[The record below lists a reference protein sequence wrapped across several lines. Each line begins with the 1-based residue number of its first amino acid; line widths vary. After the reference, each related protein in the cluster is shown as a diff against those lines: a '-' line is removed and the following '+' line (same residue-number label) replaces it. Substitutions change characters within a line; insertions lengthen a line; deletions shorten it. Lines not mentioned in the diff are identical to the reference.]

1 MISLSVLPV
10 DGETELLGKKAN
22 ELQTGIEIGDDTIT
36 GTLHHVTGYTGF
48 SSLPAEQTGNYIGLL
63 FDPTPEDATVTVEIV
78 GGTKGPVQ
86 LDADMMYVGKI
97 ANKDTQSIK
106 VVVTKD
112 DETVEKTYSLSGL
125 TLESE

>member
-1 MISLSVLPV
+1 MI
-10 DGETELLGKKAN
+10 GEDA
-22 ELQTGIEIGDDTIT
+22 IT

-48 SSLPAEQTGNYIGLL
+48 SSVVEDQTGNYIGLQ
-63 FDPTPEDATVTVEIV
+63 FDPTPDDATVTVEIV

-86 LDADMMYVGKI
+86 LDSDLMYVGKI

-106 VVVTKD
+106 VTTTKG
-112 DETVEKTYSLSGL
+112 EESVEQTYSLTGL